1 MFCTQCGS
9 QNEEN
14 SKFCDTCGAPL
25 ENTQQDNASAQNES
39 QEAPT
44 QAISYQNSY
53 PTNQPYANDAQYFQA
68 NVANYDANAD
78 KNKKRIIITVI
89 SAIVACVLVIGG
101 GVWWYVNNEQS
112 AKARNQ
118 AKLEQTKKKPK
129 KHVKEDDDLDSDDD
143 SDSSD
148 DSDSKENEDNSDS
161 AISAGKKL
169 NTQKITNLI
178 KDFAQNYYVSVAISD
193 KNKIVYETN
202 DSHTQ
207 FPAVGFYF
215 PVILH
220 AQEVADYNYE
230 KQYENV
236 IKTMSNA
243 SANELI
249 DAQGGLDGL
258 NDWLYRNDYSDTSFE
273 RKFGDVNAAKAG
285 NDNYTSA
292 HDAAMMLSKA
302 MGNSFITNP
311 TGYNIAADGVRIPSG
326 ITIMAHRGQGIK
338 NVYNYFMIIK
348 SGDKM
353 LGMSVLTSTA
363 PKSDVAELVSKLLDL
378 LKNDL

>member
-14 SKFCDTCGAPL
+14 SKFCDTCGATL
-25 ENTQQDNASAQNES
+25 ANTQQDNASAQNES

-44 QAISYQNSY
+44 QAVSYQNSY

-68 NVANYDANAD
+68 DVANYDANAD

-161 AISAGKKL
+161 AISAGKK
-169 NTQKITNLI
+169 TEYAK
-178 KDFAQNYYVSVAISD
+178 NY
-193 KNKIVYETN
+193 
-202 DSHTQ
+202 
-207 FPAVGFYF
+207 
-215 PVILH
+215 
-220 AQEVADYNYE
+220 
-230 KQYENV
+230 
-236 IKTMSNA
+236 
-243 SANELI
+243 
-249 DAQGGLDGL
+249 
-258 NDWLYRNDYSDTSFE
+258 
-273 RKFGDVNAAKAG
+273 
-285 NDNYTSA
+285 
-292 HDAAMMLSKA
+292 
-302 MGNSFITNP
+302 
-311 TGYNIAADGVRIPSG
+311 
-326 ITIMAHRGQGIK
+326 
-338 NVYNYFMIIK
+338 
-348 SGDKM
+348 
-353 LGMSVLTSTA
+353 
-363 PKSDVAELVSKLLDL
+363 
-378 LKNDL
+378 

>member
-25 ENTQQDNASAQNES
+25 ENTQQDNAGAQNES

-44 QAISYQNSY
+44 QAIFYQNSY

-68 NVANYDANAD
+68 DVANYDANAD

-148 DSDSKENEDNSDS
+148 DSENENNSDS

-169 NTQKITNLI
+169 NTQKIDNLI
-178 KDFAQNYYVSVAISD
+178 KDFAQTHSVSVAISD
-193 KNKIVYETN
+193 RNKIVYETT

-258 NDWLYRNDYSDTSFE
+258 NNWLSTNGYSDTSFA

-311 TGYNIAADGVRIPSG
+311 TGYNVAADGVRIPSG

-338 NVYNYFMIIK
+338 NAYNYFMIIK

-353 LGMSVLTSTA
+353 LGMSVLTSSA
-363 PKSDVAELVSKLLDL
+363 PKSDVAELVSKLLDS

>member
-25 ENTQQDNASAQNES
+25 ADTQQDNAGAQNEL

-68 NVANYDANAD
+68 DVANYDANAD

-148 DSDSKENEDNSDS
+148 DSENENNSDS

-169 NTQKITNLI
+169 NTQKIDNLI
-178 KDFAQNYYVSVAISD
+178 KDFAQTHSVSVAISD
-193 KNKIVYETN
+193 RNKIVYETT

-258 NDWLYRNDYSDTSFE
+258 NNWLSTNGYSDTSFA

-311 TGYNIAADGVRIPSG
+311 TGYNVAADGVRIPSG

-338 NVYNYFMIIK
+338 NAYNYFMIIK

-353 LGMSVLTSTA
+353 LGMSVLTSSA
-363 PKSDVAELVSKLLDL
+363 PKSDVAELVSKLLDS

>member
-25 ENTQQDNASAQNES
+25 ENRQQDNASAQNEL

-68 NVANYDANAD
+68 DVANYDANAD

-143 SDSSD
+143 SDSSE

-202 DSHTQ
+202 DSHTK